1 MAPIIETWFV
11 LVVSVAGWLNREQ
24 DKAVQY
30 LLAENNVFKEQL
42 RKKGGR
48 IRFTDKQRC
57 LLAAKAKDL
66 GRRGL
71 RVLDTIVT
79 PDTLL
84 RWHRELIAKKYDG
97 SSRRRPGRP
106 RIMGE
111 IEELVVRMA
120 NENRWGYLRIV
131 GALKNLGHTVARNT
145 VANILRRHGIEPA
158 PERKTTWKE
167 FIRSHWEVLAA
178 TDFFTVEVW
187 SPVGLVRYHVFFVM
201 AVATRRVHIA
211 GIIHDPYGEWMKQI
225 ARNLTDAFD
234 GFLLGKR
241 YLIHDRDPLFTKK
254 FRDILA
260 TGGVK
265 SVRLPPRSPNLN
277 PHAERFVLSIK
288 SECLDRLILFTE
300 AQLRRAC
307 SEYISHYHGERNHQ
321 GLDNRL
327 IDNSRHAAND
337 DGPIVCTERLGG
349 LLKYYRRAA

>member
-1 MAPIIETWFV
+1 MTPIIEAWFV
-11 LVVSVAGWLNREQ
+11 FVVSVAGWLNREQ

-30 LLAENNVFKEQL
+30 LLAQNKVLKEQL
-42 RKKGGR
+42 KDKGGR
-48 IRFTDKQRC
+48 IRFTDEQRR
-57 LLAAKAKDL
+57 LLAVKAKAL
-66 GRRGL
+66 GRAGL
-71 RVLDTIVT
+71 RILDTIVT

-84 RWHRELIAKKYDG
+84 RWHHELIAKKYDG
-97 SSRRRPGRP
+97 SGRREPGRP
-106 RIMGE
+106 RVMPE
-111 IEELVVRMA
+111 IEALVVRMA
-120 NENRWGYLRIV
+120 TENRWGYLRIV
-131 GALKNLGHTVARNT
+131 GALRNLGHTVARTT
-145 VANILRRHGIEPA
+145 VANILKRHGIEPA

-211 GIIHDPYGEWMKQI
+211 GIIHDPYGGWMEQI

-234 GFLLGKR
+234 GFLQGKR

-254 FRDILA
+254 FRDIIA
-260 TGGVK
+260 TAGTK

-288 SECLDRLILFTE
+288 SECLDRLILFSE
-300 AQLRRAC
+300 DQLLRVC
-307 SEYISHYHGERNHQ
+307 KEYFSHYHCERNHQ
-321 GLDNRL
+321 GLDNDL
-327 IDNSRHAAND
+327 IDKSRLAANA
-337 DGPIVCTERLGG
+337 DGPVVGTERLGG